1 MSKVEEIAD
10 QIVKAVDESKWV
22 KVDRLQLVL
31 EQLVKIEVAAIKG
44 KEE

>member
-1 MSKVEEIAD
+1 MTKLDEVID
-10 QIVKAVDESKWV
+10 QIAKAVEAKEWI

-44 KEE
+44 KE